1 MGIIH
6 RIPRIRVLRA
16 LLLALIAYAA
26 FTFLLW
32 LFAERMIFFP
42 PGEQYA
48 RSEEMVLIP
57 RDGGGSV
64 AAVHLRNPD
73 ARYTVLF
80 SHGNAENIGQG
91 MDFLR
96 AMRDAGFS
104 VLAYDY
110 SGYGLSTGRPSER
123 AAYADIAAAYDYLVR
138 SQGVPAERIILH
150 GRSLGG
156 AVATD
161 LASRRPVGGLVLE
174 STFTSAYRVARLY
187 PFVPFDRFRTIDK
200 LPRVR
205 APVLVIHGTDDSLIR
220 FWHGQRLY
228 EIAPGPKQ
236 HLWVR
241 GSTHNDLSYVAGDR
255 YWNALRRFAGTLPA
269 AKTGDTGT

>member
-1 MGIIH
+1 VF
-6 RIPRIRVLRA
+6 RTRVLLRA
-16 LLLALIAYAA
+16 LLLVLIAYAGFA
-26 FTFLLW
+26 ALLW
-32 LFAERMIFFP
+32 LFAERLIFLP
-42 PGEQYA
+42 PGERYA
-48 RSEEMVLIP
+48 RGEEIVLIP
-57 RDGGGSV
+57 RAEGGSV

-73 ARYTVLF
+73 ARYTILF
-80 SHGNAENIGQG
+80 SHGNAEHIVQG
-91 MDFLR
+91 MHFLQ

-123 AAYADIAAAYDYLVR
+123 AAYADIAAAYAYLAR
-138 SQGVPAERIILH
+138 DQGVPAERIILH

-156 AVATD
+156 AVAAD
-161 LASRRPVGGLVLE
+161 LASRKPVGGLVLE

-187 PFVPFDRFRTIDK
+187 PFMPFDRFRTIDK
-200 LPRVR
+200 MPLIQ
-205 APVLVIHGTDDSLIR
+205 APVLVIHGTDDALIR

-228 EIAPGPKQ
+228 DAARGPKQ

-255 YWNALRRFAGTLPA
+255 YWAALRRFADTLPRTESNQA
-269 AKTGDTGT
+269 ER